1 MLEVGE
7 GKLIDDGGQDLISA
21 DPTMIGF
28 AQESYTIM
36 EGQPTVTLTVTSN
49 GVNRDTVVVVFST
62 LSGSAEGI

>member
-1 MLEVGE
+1 
-7 GKLIDDGGQDLISA
+7 
-21 DPTMIGF
+21 MIGF

-62 LSGSAEGI
+62 LSGSAEGIQFVLSTDFQLVASS